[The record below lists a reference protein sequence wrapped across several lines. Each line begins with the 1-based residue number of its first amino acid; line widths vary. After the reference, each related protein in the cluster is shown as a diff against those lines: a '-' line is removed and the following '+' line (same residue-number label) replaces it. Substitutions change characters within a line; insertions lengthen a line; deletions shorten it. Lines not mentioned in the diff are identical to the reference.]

1 MSILGLDNEKLDEE
15 LLEVL
20 VPVLVLGLEVV
31 VPEDDGRVVWPKLR
45 DAPELKSELEVLDT
59 GEEDAEL
66 IVDTEDTKDTDVAG
80 DSVSSLE
87 IIYDNS
93 VDEDT
98 DPLSVGVAIVGP

>member
-1 MSILGLDNEKLDEE
+1 MSILRLDDAKLDEE

-31 VPEDDGRVVWPKLR
+31 VPEDEGRVVWPKLR
-45 DAPELKSELEVLDT
+45 DAPELKVELEVLDT

-66 IVDTEDTKDTDVAG
+66 IVDTEDTDVAG
-80 DSVSSLE
+80 DNVSSLE

-98 DPLSVGVAIVGP
+98 DPLSVGVAVVGP